1 MYIHGTWGKKCRYIN
16 ETRLYLAFLGMAWVQ
31 IECYLV
37 FSYLLTMKMDCWIFH
52 LVFTRVFVKHA
63 GIKGYISLWDA
74 DFSMEPLPKPVLV
87 LSFLFDL
94 FPWIKSPALYSSVWT
109 DSLIKHLLSVRYFIR
124 PAPDMNVHWKYQE
137 APWDYAQL
145 ESTRD
150 FLPSDNFPWSEFAVG
165 HRDLE
170 EVLFPVIQMSTNSAM
185 ILSKVRRRSP
195 ISISSV
201 AARRESFLE
210 VGMRFSWEWFSL
222 LDHDITR
229 FYMENSR

>member
-170 EVLFPVIQMSTNSAM
+170 EVLFLSFKCPRIQQWSFQKSVDALQSQYHRWLHVEKVFWRLEWGSLGNDLACWTM
-185 ILSKVRRRSP
+185 I
-195 ISISSV
+195 
-201 AARRESFLE
+201 
-210 VGMRFSWEWFSL
+210 
-222 LDHDITR
+222 
-229 FYMENSR
+229 